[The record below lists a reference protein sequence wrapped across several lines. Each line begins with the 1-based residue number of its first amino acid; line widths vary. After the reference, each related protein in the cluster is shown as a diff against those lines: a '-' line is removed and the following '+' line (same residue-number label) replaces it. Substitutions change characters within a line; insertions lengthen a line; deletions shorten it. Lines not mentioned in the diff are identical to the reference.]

1 MYVLQNYKFLFTPCP
16 PLTTEVR
23 EEATHCLCQVV
34 LPAVPSHTYTS
45 TRMTC
50 PQVGRWQ
57 DECRWQESHLGS
69 TNRSPP
75 PPPLPAR
82 KVAIPLKTTH
92 SSKEQ
97 RRIGARAS
105 KATYSQDTWLSH
117 EVHVVEEVGATF
129 PTLPSPLPA
138 HPPAPDL
145 KEMGGWQSHKAL
157 SP

>member
-1 MYVLQNYKFLFTPCP
+1 MSLSGCATGS
-16 PLTTEVR
+16 PLTYIHQHKDDLSPGWTLAR
-23 EEATHCLCQVV
+23 R
-34 LPAVPSHTYTS
+34 VPVAGK
-45 TRMTC
+45 
-50 PQVGRWQ
+50 PFGQQ
-57 DECRWQESHLGS
+57 
-69 TNRSPP
+69 NRSPP

-82 KVAIPLKTTH
+82 KAAIPLKTTH

-138 HPPAPDL
+138 HPPAPEL